1 MKRRLILLSW
11 MMFCTSFGHAGRCY
25 YPSTPIPKRFVK
37 RVDTVRSL
45 PECENDTVAV
55 LTLTNDAKLYVN
67 MLNTWVDG
75 YITTLQYVVPPTL
88 SDIFTFIKRRID
100 RGSTGTAASTLPS
113 LTSVR
118 TYFGDRDSSF
128 LWHYTIRMKDGAK
141 TLDCDVYVTS
151 RVHFELNSYGAVQ
164 TVLFEGGVII
174 SRHPADS
181 IACLLINWNW
191 T

>member
-75 YITTLQYVVPPTL
+75 YITTLQ
-88 SDIFTFIKRRID
+88 
-100 RGSTGTAASTLPS
+100 
-113 LTSVR
+113 
-118 TYFGDRDSSF
+118 
-128 LWHYTIRMKDGAK
+128 
-141 TLDCDVYVTS
+141 
-151 RVHFELNSYGAVQ
+151 
-164 TVLFEGGVII
+164 
-174 SRHPADS
+174 
-181 IACLLINWNW
+181 
-191 T
+191 